1 VLIEGQRSTKSA
13 LPVQARNIYVIPFKQ
28 PVINRIGSQA
38 TPAAPVSFEQKILAG
53 YRIVLQGYQFKNDL
67 VRVNVGGI
75 EVTPAIADI
84 SDTAITFTLPGSLAA
99 GIHGIQVVHPVLMG
113 SPLQPHTGV
122 SSRTEAFVLSPRI
135 ISSQV
140 LNVQGSGNAPRSAN
154 VRLEV
159 SPAVTD
165 TQRVMLLLNELNP
178 PDPGVPPR
186 SYSFQLLLSTILSPP
201 GSLEIINIPITGV
214 RAGTYLVRIQVDGAE
229 SPLGAGA
236 NGNYNSPVITI
247 P

>member
-1 VLIEGQRSTKSA
+1 
-13 LPVQARNIYVIPFKQ
+13 
-28 PVINRIGSQA
+28 
-38 TPAAPVSFEQKILAG
+38 
-53 YRIVLQGYQFKNDL
+53 
-67 VRVNVGGI
+67 
-75 EVTPAIADI
+75 
-84 SDTAITFTLPGSLAA
+84 
-99 GIHGIQVVHPVLMG
+99 
-113 SPLQPHTGV
+113 
-122 SSRTEAFVLSPRI
+122 
-135 ISSQV
+135 
-140 LNVQGSGNAPRSAN
+140 
-154 VRLEV
+154 
-159 SPAVTD
+159 
-165 TQRVMLLLNELNP
+165 MLLLNELNP